1 VRGQYG
7 LEERDSDFKD
17 ERAQV
22 FARLAT
28 LQRLREEM
36 KKNNRQA
43 MLKNIEELMAAEAR
57 VLGKLQETP
66 DGKPSA

>member
-1 VRGQYG
+1 MVRRQSRV
-7 LEERDSDFKD
+7 EERDSGKKD
-17 ERAQV
+17 ERSQV

-43 MLKNIEELMAAEAR
+43 MLHSIEELMAAETR
-57 VLGKLQETP
+57 VLRKIRDDDE
-66 DGKPSA
+66 KPAS

>member
-1 VRGQYG
+1 V
-7 LEERDSDFKD
+7 EERGNGLKD

-43 MLKNIEELMAAEAR
+43 MLRNIEELMAAETR
-57 VLGKLQETP
+57 VLRKLREP
-66 DGKPSA
+66 GDKPT

>member
-1 VRGQYG
+1 MRRQYG
-7 LEERDSDFKD
+7 LEERDSGFKD

-36 KKNNRQA
+36 KKNNRKA

-57 VLGKLQETP
+57 VLRKLG
-66 DGKPSA
+66 DHDDKPTA